1 MLEDCGNAVLPDL
14 YWSVY
19 PYFMVYF
26 GNQLYLA
33 VVFSSGYNLNGVKQ
47 KICVVCDSLCHTFAE
62 VNLKGLFS
70 VFYFY
75 KRMADLCYKDTL

>member
-1 MLEDCGNAVLPDL
+1 MFYGVLWKSTLPG
-14 YWSVY
+14 SC
-19 PYFMVYF
+19 
-26 GNQLYLA
+26 

-47 KICVVCDSLCHTFAE
+47 KICVVCNSLCHTFAE

-75 KRMADLCYKDTL
+75 KSMADLCYKDTL